1 MSYKDWFFTFLAF
14 FFICYQNY
22 FYFVGKC
29 HATKNC
35 VILIHGL
42 HQTAWIMRPLAKRLQ
57 AAGFD
62 THQFGYRSMRDGIQT
77 NSARLNNWLEKPSS
91 P

>member
-1 MSYKDWFFTFLAF
+1 M
-14 FFICYQNY
+14 QQ
-22 FYFVGKC
+22 
-29 HATKNC
+29 KNR

-62 THQFGYRSMRDGIQT
+62 T
-77 NSARLNNWLEKPSS
+77 
-91 P
+91 

>member
-1 MSYKDWFFTFLAF
+1 M
-14 FFICYQNY
+14 QQ
-22 FYFVGKC
+22 
-29 HATKNC
+29 KNR

-62 THQFGYRSMRDGIQT
+62 TYQFGY
-77 NSARLNNWLEKPSS
+77 LEKNLIDMLGFIRGVLQERILLLRI
-91 P
+91 